1 MAKKVWWTLAW
12 NISQVVSDILK
23 PTDYLILQEQKDSMC
38 ADLIKEGKKEPVM
51 SEGKSGE
58 LQTIPVML
66 AVMTHIVQSY
76 RTMLWSEKHSPAK

>member
-23 PTDYLILQEQKDSMC
+23 PTDYLILQEQKDSMY

-51 SEGKSGE
+51 SEGKSGRVTNNPCDANCHDSHCPI
-58 LQTIPVML
+58 LQNN
-66 AVMTHIVQSY
+66 AVIR
-76 RTMLWSEKHSPAK
+76 RT